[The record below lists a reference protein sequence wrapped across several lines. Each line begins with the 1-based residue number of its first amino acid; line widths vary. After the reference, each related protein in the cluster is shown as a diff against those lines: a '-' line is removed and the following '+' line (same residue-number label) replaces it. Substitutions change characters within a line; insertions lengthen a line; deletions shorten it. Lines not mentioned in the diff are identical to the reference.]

1 MILYSTGTDRILIPS
16 ERAVVMRT
24 TADSLR
30 YLHRHTLYVQ
40 PSAFTFNDDQ

>member
-1 MILYSTGTDRILIPS
+1 MGTGTDRVLIPS

-24 TADSLR
+24 TADNLR
-30 YLHRHTLYVQ
+30 YLHRHTPYVQ